1 MGCRLTAI
9 NQRRVSSL
17 FSLDP
22 KLAAKLKPHL
32 KRVLVLE
39 ANPAYARILVDM
51 LRVLG
56 AERVL
61 VETDD
66 RRAILLCQDFDP
78 QIIFCDL
85 KGPNIEGAPFVT
97 GLRRSDMK
105 CRKIPVIM
113 MASNDLPET
122 MKQARDCGSDEIMKK
137 PFASGD
143 LLQRLDHVVTKSR
156 PWIEAVMYVGPDRRR
171 FNSGLGGATTRP
183 PENMSDGMKRLEQSV
198 RILRAAAD
206 QYDSDRKQAKRA
218 ITAQLEVL
226 VPACKAISD
235 PKFKGAVTEIFAA
248 YKSGEMTGEMLKAPV
263 AVLASLFRI
272 ADAPKKENVA

>member
-1 MGCRLTAI
+1 M
-9 NQRRVSSL
+9 

-22 KLAAKLKPHL
+22 KLEAKLKPHL

-39 ANPAYARILVDM
+39 SNPAYARILMDM

-56 AERVL
+56 AEKVQ

-66 RRAILLCQDFDP
+66 RRATLICQDFDP

-85 KGPNIEGAPFVT
+85 KGANIEGAPFVT

-113 MASNDLPET
+113 MAPNDLPET
-122 MKQARDCGSDEIMKK
+122 LKQARDCGSDEIMKK

-171 FNSGLGGATTRP
+171 FNSGLAGTTSRP
-183 PENMSDGMKRLEQSV
+183 PDNMSDGMKRLEQSV

-206 QYDSDRKQAKRA
+206 QYDNDRKQAKRA

-226 VPACKAISD
+226 VPACKAITD
-235 PKFKGAVTEIFAA
+235 PKFKAAVTEIFAA

-263 AVLASLFRI
+263 AVLAKLFRI
-272 ADAPKKENVA
+272 DDAKKRKRGLIPRS

>member
-1 MGCRLTAI
+1 M
-9 NQRRVSSL
+9 

-39 ANPAYARILVDM
+39 SNPAYARILMDM

-56 AERVL
+56 
-61 VETDD
+61 VEKVQVEHDD
-66 RRAILLCQDFDP
+66 RRAEVLCETFDP

-85 KGPNIEGAPFVT
+85 NGPKLEGAKFIIA
-97 GLRRSDMK
+97 LRRSDLK

-113 MASNDLPET
+113 MAPNELPET

-143 LLQRLDHVVTKSR
+143 LLKRLEHVVTKSP

-171 FNSGLGGATTRP
+171 FNSGSGPSTRAP
-183 PENMSDGMKRLEQSV
+183 DTMSDGMKRIEQSV
-198 RILRAAAD
+198 RILRAASQQFD
-206 QYDSDRKQAKRA
+206 TDRKQAKRA

-226 VPACKAISD
+226 VPACKAI
-235 PKFKGAVTEIFAA
+235 PHPEFKTAVAEIFQA
-248 YKSGEMTGEMLKAPV
+248 YKSSSMTGEMLKAPV
-263 AVLASLFRI
+263 AVLAKLFKI
-272 ADAPKKENVA
+272 EDAPGAGKAA

>member
-1 MGCRLTAI
+1 M
-9 NQRRVSSL
+9 

-22 KLAAKLKPHL
+22 KLEAKIKPHV

-39 ANPAYARILVDM
+39 SNQAYARILTDM

-56 AERVL
+56 TEKTI

-66 RRAILLCQDFDP
+66 RRAMMICEDMDP
-78 QIIFCDL
+78 QLIFCDL
-85 KGPNIEGAPFVT
+85 RAQNLEGAKFVT
-97 GLRRSDMK
+97 AVRRSEMK
-105 CRKIPVIM
+105 CRKIPIIM

-122 MKQARDCGSDEIMKK
+122 LKEARDCGADEIMKK

-143 LLQRLDHVVTKSR
+143 LLKRLEHAVTKSP

-171 FNSGLGGATTRP
+171 FNSGAGPRKRAP
-183 PENMSDGMKRLEQSV
+183 DNMSDGMKRIEQSV

-206 QYDSDRKQAKRA
+206 QFDVDRKQANRA
-218 ITAQLEVL
+218 IVAQLEVL

-235 PKFKGAVTEIFAA
+235 PGFKGAVTEIFMA
-248 YKSGEMTGEMLKAPV
+248 YKGGTLSGDSLRGPV
-263 AVLASLFRI
+263 ATLAKLFRI
-272 ADAPKKENVA
+272 DDPPKSEAVA

>member
-1 MGCRLTAI
+1 M
-9 NQRRVSSL
+9 

-22 KLAAKLKPHL
+22 KLEAKLKPHL
-32 KRVLVLE
+32 KRVMVLE
-39 ANPAYARILVDM
+39 SNPAYARILMDM

-56 AERVL
+56 AEKVQ

-66 RRAILLCQDFDP
+66 RRATMICQDFDP

-85 KGPNIEGAPFVT
+85 KGASIEGAAFVT

-113 MASNDLPET
+113 MAPNDLPET
-122 MKQARDCGSDEIMKK
+122 LKQARDCGSDEIMKK

-143 LLQRLDHVVTKSR
+143 LLKRLDHVVTKSR

-206 QYDSDRKQAKRA
+206 QYDNDRKQAKRA

-226 VPACKAISD
+226 VPACKAITD
-235 PKFKGAVTEIFAA
+235 PKFKTAVTEIFTA
-248 YKSGEMTGEMLKAPV
+248 YKSDEMTGEMLKDPV
-263 AVLASLFRI
+263 AVLAKLFRI
-272 ADAPKKENVA
+272 DDTPKKENAA

>member
-1 MGCRLTAI
+1 M
-9 NQRRVSSL
+9 

-22 KLAAKLKPHL
+22 KLEAKLKPHL
-32 KRVLVLE
+32 KRVMVLE
-39 ANPAYARILVDM
+39 GNPAYARILMDM

-56 AERVL
+56 AEKVQ

-66 RRAILLCQDFDP
+66 RRATMICQDFDP

-85 KGPNIEGAPFVT
+85 KGPNIEGASFVT

-113 MASNDLPET
+113 MAPNDLPET
-122 MKQARDCGSDEIMKK
+122 LKQARDCGSDEIMKK

-143 LLQRLDHVVTKSR
+143 LLQRLNHVVTKSR

-206 QYDSDRKQAKRA
+206 QFDNDRKQARRA

-226 VPACKAISD
+226 VPACKAITD
-235 PKFKGAVTEIFAA
+235 PKFKAAVTEIFTA
-248 YKSGEMTGEMLKAPV
+248 YKSNEMTGEMLKAPV
-263 AVLASLFRI
+263 AALAKLFRI
-272 ADAPKKENVA
+272 DDAKKENAA

>member
-1 MGCRLTAI
+1 M
-9 NQRRVSSL
+9 

-22 KLAAKLKPHL
+22 KLEAKLKPHL
-32 KRVLVLE
+32 KRVMVIE
-39 ANPAYARILVDM
+39 SNPAYARILMDM

-56 AERVL
+56 AERVQ

-66 RRAILLCQDFDP
+66 RRAMMICEDFDP

-85 KGPNIEGAPFVT
+85 KGAQVEGANFVS
-97 GLRRSDMK
+97 GLRRSDLK

-113 MASNDLPET
+113 MAANEEPDTL
-122 MKQARDCGSDEIMKK
+122 KAARDCGSDEIMKK

-143 LLQRLDHVVTKSR
+143 LLKRLDHVVSKSR

-171 FNSGLGGATTRP
+171 FNSGLGGAASRP
-183 PENMSDGMKRLEQSV
+183 PENMSDGMKKLEQSV

-206 QYDSDRKQAKRA
+206 QFETDRKQAKRA

-226 VPACKAISD
+226 VPACKAITD
-235 PKFKGAVTEIFAA
+235 PKFKAAVSEIFAA
-248 YKSGEMTGEMLKAPV
+248 YKSGNMSGQMLKEPV
-263 AVLASLFRI
+263 ASLAKMFRI
-272 ADAPKKENVA
+272 DDAAKKENAA